1 MNTIAVKK
9 TERGRVTA
17 AVAEFLDAPL
27 SEIEILGER
36 DDINGGLVLVT
47 VGTRGRLGLEVEDD
61 KRLAA
66 GLSKLIDSP
75 VYVEAGE
82 EEDFLAE
89 YIDGECVRLVR
100 YDEEDE
106 ENDMSIDL

>member
-9 TERGRVTA
+9 TELGHVTA
-17 AVAEFLDAPL
+17 AVAEFLDAPHD
-27 SEIEILGER
+27 EIELLGDPREVC
-36 DDINGGLVLVT
+36 GGLVIIT
-47 VGTRGRLGLEVEDD
+47 VGTRGRIGFEVEDD

-100 YDEEDE
+100 YSDEVDED
-106 ENDMSIDL
+106 MFIDL

>member
-1 MNTIAVKK
+1 MNTILVKK
-9 TERGRVTA
+9 TALGRVTA
-17 AVAEFLDAPL
+17 AVAEFLDAPHG
-27 SEIEILGER
+27 EIELLGNPRE
-36 DDINGGLVLVT
+36 INAGLVLVT

-82 EEDFLAE
+82 YECFLDE
-89 YIDGECVRLVR
+89 YVSGEHARRVR
-100 YDEEDE
+100 YFDEDE
-106 ENDMSIDL
+106 GLTVDL

>member
-1 MNTIAVKK
+1 MNTILIKK
-9 TERGRVTA
+9 AALGRVTA
-17 AVAEFLDAPL
+17 AVAEFLDAPHG
-27 SEIEILGER
+27 EIELLGNPRE
-36 DDINGGLVLVT
+36 INAGLVLVT